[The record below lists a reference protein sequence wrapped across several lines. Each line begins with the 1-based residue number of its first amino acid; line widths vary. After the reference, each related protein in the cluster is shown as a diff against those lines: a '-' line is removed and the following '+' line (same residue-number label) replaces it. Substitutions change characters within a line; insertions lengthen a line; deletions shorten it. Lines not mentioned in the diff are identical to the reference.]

1 MSRTTLRRLLYSGF
15 FVAALA
21 SLLVLLG
28 RQSTSLGDS
37 LRATR
42 DFGWAF
48 HAGPLAGAV
57 VLGTVNLVLMGL
69 VWAGLFR
76 GAGGAARPLDAARVW
91 LVTNFGRY
99 IPGKVWQLGGL
110 AVYMRNRGDSGAA
123 ALVSAVVFQIVTLV
137 TGGAVAVATLGV
149 HWLGAERW
157 IPGGIVLGMI
167 LVAGLHPRVLEWA
180 ASRVGRW
187 MGEGEIVVDMGPA
200 RIASAAAGMLVAWG
214 LYGVGF
220 LLLMRGVGVDRQL
233 IDAYMLTGIF
243 AASYVA
249 GYLVLV
255 APGGLVVREGAMAAL
270 LVETGGL
277 ALGVAATVAI
287 LARLWVVSTEL
298 GALVLAVAWRG
309 SGPGEDST

>member
-1 MSRTTLRRLLYSGF
+1 MSGTTLRRLLYAAF
-15 FVAALA
+15 LVAALA
-21 SLLVLLG
+21 SLLILLG
-28 RQSTSLGDS
+28 RQSSSLSDG

-48 HAGPLAGAV
+48 RPAVLGGAV
-57 VLGTVNLVLMGL
+57 ALGTVNLLLMGL
-69 VWAGLFR
+69 VWASLFR
-76 GAGGAARPLDAARVW
+76 GAGGTAPPLDAARVW

-123 ALVSAVVFQIVTLV
+123 ALVSAVVFQVVTLV
-137 TGGAVAVATLGV
+137 TGGAVAAVTLGV

-157 IPGGIVLGMI
+157 IPGAIVLGLI
-167 LVAGLHPRVLEWA
+167 LVAGLHPRFLEWA
-180 ASRVGRW
+180 ASRIGRW
-187 MGEGEIVVDMGPA
+187 MGEGEIVVDMRPA
-200 RIASAAAGMLVAWG
+200 RIVSAATGMLVAWG

-220 LLLMRGVGVDRQL
+220 LLLMQGVGVDRQL
-233 IDAYMLTGIF
+233 ADVYTLTGVF
-243 AASYVA
+243 AASYVV

-287 LARLWVVSTEL
+287 IARLWVVSTEL
-298 GALVLAVAWRG
+298 GAVGLAMAWRG
-309 SGPGEDST
+309 SSSGEDST